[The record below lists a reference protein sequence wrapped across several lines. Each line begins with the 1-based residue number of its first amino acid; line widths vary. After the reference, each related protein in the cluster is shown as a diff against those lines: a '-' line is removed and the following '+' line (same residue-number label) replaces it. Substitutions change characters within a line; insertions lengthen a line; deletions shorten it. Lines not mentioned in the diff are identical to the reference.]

1 MLKLYVCTLF
11 YNKTRDKRVK
21 TIYVAMLCEV
31 LINKVAIQLLLTRLL
46 PVATTKLA
54 VEVKLV

>member
-11 YNKTRDKRVK
+11 YKCCVK
-21 TIYVAMLCEV
+21 FHSDTV
-31 LINKVAIQLLLTRLL
+31 INKVAIQLLLTRLL

-54 VEVKLV
+54 VEVTLV